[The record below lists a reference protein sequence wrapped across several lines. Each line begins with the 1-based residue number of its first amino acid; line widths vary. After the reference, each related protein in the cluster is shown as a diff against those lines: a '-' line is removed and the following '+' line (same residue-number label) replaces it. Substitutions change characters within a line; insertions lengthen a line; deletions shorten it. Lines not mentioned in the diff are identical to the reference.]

1 MNKLLG
7 IIFSIVLFL
16 FLILMFINIS
26 DDYDKNIET
35 EIFIAVSDTT
45 VEEEFI
51 VDYRVDEIIEIH
63 VNNYNKVVDE
73 NVVSIN
79 VLGDG
84 SVILVSTVSDVGD
97 EVEIMYNYKIES
109 EAYIGAFI
117 DIIPIIMIVILIG
130 GIGFILIKGRN

>member
-1 MNKLLG
+1 MNKLIG

-26 DDYDKNIET
+26 DDYNKNIET
-35 EIFIAVSDTT
+35 EIFIAVSNTT

-51 VDYRVDEIIEIH
+51 VDYKVNEIIEIH
-63 VNNYNKVVDE
+63 VNNYNKLVED
-73 NVVSIN
+73 NIVSIN

-84 SVILVSTVSDVGD
+84 SVILVSSASDIGD
-97 EVEIMYNYKIES
+97 EVEIMYSYEIES
-109 EAYIGAFI
+109 EVYIGTFI
-117 DIIPIIMIVILIG
+117 DIIPLIMILILLG

>member
-1 MNKLLG
+1 MNKLIG

-51 VDYRVDEIIEIH
+51 VDYRVNEIIEIH
-63 VNNYNKVVDE
+63 VNNYNKIVED
-73 NVVSIN
+73 NIVSIN

-84 SVILVSTVSDVGD
+84 SVILVSSASDIGD
-97 EVEIMYNYKIES
+97 EVEIMYSYEIES
-109 EAYIGAFI
+109 EVYIGAFI
-117 DIIPIIMIVILIG
+117 DIIPLIMILILLG